1 MPEGKQADE
10 LTPKEKQ
17 AVAAAAGEAAD
28 TPDPAATIEKSG
40 A

>member
-28 TPDPAATIEKSG
+28 TPNTSEAPKTAT
-40 A
+40 